1 MAAEQDGNT
10 FKILLATDIHLG
22 YMERDAVRGND
33 SFVTFDEVLQLAQT
47 HKVDFVLLGGDLFHE
62 NKPSRKALNSCIAML
77 RKHCM
82 GDRPVSFQMLSD
94 QAVNFSHSKFP
105 WVNYQDT
112 NLNIALPVFSIHGNH
127 DDPTGV
133 DGLCALDILASTGL
147 LNHFG
152 RATSLED
159 LSLSPL
165 LLQKGTTR
173 IALYG
178 LGAIRDER
186 LYRMFL
192 NKQVTMLRP
201 YQDSDAWFSIFV
213 VHQNRAKHGATN
225 YLPEQFLS
233 EFLDLVVWGHEHE
246 SRLEPERNQQQLFY
260 VTQPGSTIA
269 TSLSPGEAGKKCV
282 GLLQVQ
288 GKRMKIER
296 LNLETVRPFHLEDVV
311 LAETRIASDY
321 TDATKRIEKYCIEK
335 VETMLEE
342 LELQRSGNTL
352 QPNLPLI
359 RLRVDYSG
367 GFQPFNSLRF
377 SQRFVERVANP
388 KDIIHFFRHREL
400 KTGKESVDFGADMHE
415 VSHGDTTQR
424 VEDLVKSYFQTVEQ
438 SSQLSVL
445 SERVMAVAVAEYV
458 DKDEREAISELVQS
472 QLKAAETY
480 LLSHTV
486 PPEPEAIEQE
496 MRRFREQRQ
505 RNVDE
510 EQQEIMQAVTRAR
523 ARRPDDGLTIE
534 DSDDSAGSSGEGTA
548 SPAPRGRGRRGQGA
562 VTERRSQ
569 GRRRAG
575 RRQRDVVISPPGPPI
590 FAVSRSKQTQ
600 AAGVQPTQRH
610 IPTMDNVFWG
620 RGSNSA
626 ETSVSRRTCSQRNAT
641 QTQGVIFDDDEDDD
655 PFQTS

>member
-1 MAAEQDGNT
+1 
-10 FKILLATDIHLG
+10 
-22 YMERDAVRGND
+22 MERDAVRGKD
-33 SFVTFDEVLQLAQT
+33 SFVTFDEVLQLART
-47 HKVDFVLLGGDLFHE
+47 HNVDFVLLGGDLFHE

-82 GDRPVSFQMLSD
+82 GDRPVNFQVLSD

-127 DDPTGV
+127 DDPTGMDCV
-133 DGLCALDILASTGL
+133 LWTSLASTGL

-165 LLQKGTTR
+165 LLKKGTTC

-201 YQDSDAWFSIFV
+201 SKDSDAWFSIFV

-246 SRLEPERNQQQLFY
+246 SRIEPDRNEQHLFY

-311 LAETRIASDY
+311 LAETRINSDDP
-321 TDATKRIEKYCIEK
+321 DATHRVEKYCIEK
-335 VETMLEE
+335 VETLLED
-342 LELQRSGNTL
+342 LKLQHSGNIL
-352 QPNLPLI
+352 QPTLPLI

-367 GFQPFNSLRF
+367 GFEPFNSLRF

-388 KDIIHFFRHREL
+388 KDVIHFFRNREL
-400 KTGKESVDFGADMHE
+400 KPGKESMDFGADIHQ
-415 VSHGDTTQR
+415 VSHGDTAQR
-424 VEDLVKSYFQTVEQ
+424 VEDLVKSYFETVEQ
-438 SSQLSVL
+438 NAQLSVL
-445 SERVMAVAVAEYV
+445 SERVMAVAVAEFV

-472 QLKAAETY
+472 QLKAVETY
-480 LLSHTV
+480 LLGFLLKNSSK
-486 PPEPEAIEQE
+486 
-496 MRRFREQRQ
+496 MS
-505 RNVDE
+505 RNVMSVDE
-510 EQQEIMQAVTRAR
+510 VLSSEEEGIDDDDDDDDYDNYSYKSAFVLENDFSNRENEIDS
-523 ARRPDDGLTIE
+523 PDDNAGGVPRVVGWWHGRKCLYLLT
-534 DSDDSAGSSGEGTA
+534 
-548 SPAPRGRGRRGQGA
+548 
-562 VTERRSQ
+562 
-569 GRRRAG
+569 
-575 RRQRDVVISPPGPPI
+575 
-590 FAVSRSKQTQ
+590 SR
-600 AAGVQPTQRH
+600 
-610 IPTMDNVFWG
+610 VF
-620 RGSNSA
+620 
-626 ETSVSRRTCSQRNAT
+626 V
-641 QTQGVIFDDDEDDD
+641 
-655 PFQTS
+655 